1 MPNTYDVN
9 LISEET
15 GEKMAR
21 AMQASAEAIM
31 KIGNKMGAYDL
42 PRSWQ
47 ELQMHIQSGTIRQI
61 CPVGTKLLVDKE
73 SGVSATVNG
82 SITGATVN
90 ECS

>member
-31 KIGNKMGAYDL
+31 KIGNKMGA
-42 PRSWQ
+42 
-47 ELQMHIQSGTIRQI
+47 
-61 CPVGTKLLVDKE
+61 
-73 SGVSATVNG
+73 
-82 SITGATVN
+82 
-90 ECS
+90 

>member
-15 GEKMAR
+15 GQEMAQALR
-21 AMQASAEAIM
+21 AGAEAIM

-47 ELQMHIQSGTIRQI
+47 ELQMRIQSGT
-61 CPVGTKLLVDKE
+61 
-73 SGVSATVNG
+73 G
-82 SITGATVN
+82 SHHG
-90 ECS
+90 E

>member
-47 ELQMHIQSGTIRQI
+47 ELQMHIQ
-61 CPVGTKLLVDKE
+61 
-73 SGVSATVNG
+73 
-82 SITGATVN
+82 
-90 ECS
+90 